1 MRSSILALSLVSLL
15 ALSLTACAAESS
27 RPEVASESNVIDRP
41 VLATFT
47 SDAAGFDTHSYWLDT
62 GSEVVVFDA
71 QFTDA
76 SAEALLASIRRTTRS
91 RIAFV
96 VITHPN
102 PDKFNGAEVFRR
114 EGAKVIASKRT
125 AAALPG
131 VYAYKKAYFT
141 QVAKSFTEATYP
153 KLATVDVTFEGT
165 YRLPVKGQAIELR
178 ELANAGVSSSQ
189 TVAWIPGT
197 KSLVVGDLVHG
208 RAHAWL
214 EGGIVD
220 GAPKPDLAA
229 WQKALEELSQFEGA
243 RVYGGRGEVLDLD
256 VAIREE
262 RTYLAEADT
271 IVARYVA
278 DLGARKSEL
287 SDPAKNGAHWKAIT
301 SALVAR
307 FPTYALPYM
316 VEYGVYGLAL
326 SKVK

>member
-1 MRSSILALSLVSLL
+1 MRRSFLVLSLVSLL
-15 ALSLTACAAESS
+15 CFPLAACTGETSNGEQNA
-27 RPEVASESNVIDRP
+27 ESNVLDRP
-41 VLATFT
+41 ALATFT
-47 SDAAGFDTHSYWLDT
+47 SDAAGFDTHSHWLDT

-71 QFTDA
+71 QFTEA
-76 SAEALLASIRRTTRS
+76 SASALLASIRKATGS

-114 EGAKVIASKRT
+114 EGAKVVASKRT
-125 AAALPG
+125 AAAMPG
-131 VYAYKKAYFT
+131 VHEYKKAYFT
-141 QVAKSFTEATYP
+141 KVARSFTEETYP

-165 YRLPVKGQAIELR
+165 YRLPIKGQEIELY
-178 ELANAGVSSSQ
+178 ELANAGVASTQ
-189 TVAWIPGT
+189 TVAWLPAT
-197 KSLVVGDLVHG
+197 KSLIVGDLIHG

-229 WQKALEELSQFEGA
+229 WQRALGELSRFDGA

-256 VAIREE
+256 VAIREQ
-262 RTYLAEADT
+262 RMYLSEADT

-278 DLGARKSEL
+278 DLGSRKSEL

-301 SALVAR
+301 SALVER
-307 FPTYALPYM
+307 FPKYALPYM